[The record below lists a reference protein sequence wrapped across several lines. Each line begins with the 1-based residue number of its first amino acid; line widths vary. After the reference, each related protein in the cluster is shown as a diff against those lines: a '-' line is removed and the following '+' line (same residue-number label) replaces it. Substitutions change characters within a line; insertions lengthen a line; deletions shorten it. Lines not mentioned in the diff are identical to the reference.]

1 MSVAAPGQGMRSR
14 ARTPMMFSTAAMKIG
29 DLVLYQGR
37 LYYLRGLDPM
47 SVPDRRVILEDRIP
61 YQKVRGHWLV
71 KQSDAETWRES
82 RMQKPE
88 VTLKSM
94 VAGIT
99 GRVRR
104 EREKS
109 SGVRLDEGFPAGT

>member
-1 MSVAAPGQGMRSR
+1 VIDPSITDATFGEAFLGGKSV
-14 ARTPMMFSTAAMKIG
+14 RTA
-29 DLVLYQGR
+29 
-37 LYYLRGLDPM
+37 
-47 SVPDRRVILEDRIP
+47 RRVILEDRIP

-88 VTLKSM
+88 LTLKSM

-99 GRVRR
+99 ARVRR

-109 SGVRLDEGFPAGT
+109 SGVRLDEGFQPELKRKVGGTADTAH